1 MKFKGLEESK
11 IESDNLLFEM
21 SSIRKRTHTK
31 LPCNVFFG
39 TKYGDQMH
47 SPRIKFQNSY
57 SDRIIPEDLVPMLIL
72 TQEIPINFNQVL
84 KPKDLDY
91 LIRFVKA
98 NKQVFLD
105 VWFDK
110 IDENEIYNKLLFEV

>member
-1 MKFKGLEESK
+1 
-11 IESDNLLFEM
+11 
-21 SSIRKRTHTK
+21 
-31 LPCNVFFG
+31 
-39 TKYGDQMH
+39 MH